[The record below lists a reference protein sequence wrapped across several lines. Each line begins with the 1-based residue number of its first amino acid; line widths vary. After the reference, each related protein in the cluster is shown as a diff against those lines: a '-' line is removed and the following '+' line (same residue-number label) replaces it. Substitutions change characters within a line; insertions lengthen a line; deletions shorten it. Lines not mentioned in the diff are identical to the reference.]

1 MAYQYADIIIDISH
15 EKVDRPFQYR
25 IPTRL
30 AEEITAGTCVTVPFG
45 KGNSLR
51 TGYVVG
57 MGNTVE
63 YDPSRIKEIAGI
75 APGSMSV
82 QSQLI
87 RLAWWMRER
96 YGATMNQTLKTVLPV
111 KEKIKPRE
119 KKTLHCLLNQEELE
133 AAILAAQKR
142 HYKARVR
149 LLEAFRDNLD
159 IPMEFA
165 RRELGLTLAA
175 IRPMEERGQLS
186 VKVSRE
192 ERGLNHAKLPR
203 PAGQTVRLNEEQQ
216 AAVDRFCEDYETG
229 KRETYLIHGVTGSG
243 KTEVYME
250 LMARVLRDRKQ
261 VILLIPEISL
271 TYQTVMR
278 FYRRFGDQIAI
289 LNSRLSAGERYDQW
303 ERAARGEVS
312 VMIGPRSALF
322 APFSNLGLILID
334 EEHEGAYKSETM
346 PRYHAREVAAER
358 ARLSGASLV
367 LGSATPSL
375 ESYLR
380 AQNGEYVLLPLHH
393 RAVAGS
399 ILPKGQIADMRAE
412 MQVGNKSVFSRTLDA
427 MLTERLA
434 RGEQAMLFMN
444 RRGYSNFVS
453 CRSCGKAVTCPHCD
467 VSLTLHG
474 KNRLVCHYCGYTIP
488 LMKQCPSCGSPYIA
502 GFGAGTQKME
512 EFTKIRFPDA
522 RILRMDAD
530 SVGTQH
536 EKMLQKF
543 EKERIPILLGTQ
555 MVAKGLDFDNVT
567 LVGVLAADQSLY
579 VDHYRAAER
588 TFVLLTQVVG
598 RAGRGNKAGRAIIQ
612 TYTPEN
618 EVLRNAA
625 AQDYD
630 SFYQREIDLRRIR
643 REPPFADEVVLTVT
657 GPEEANVR
665 RACTQ
670 VRDGLRRAV
679 SQGPYAGMDLEVL
692 GPAPASVVKVNNRY
706 RYRITV
712 VGKCTA
718 PVRRLLAAYMKEF
731 ARRKENRTLHI
742 FAECNRM
749 N

>member
-25 IPTRL
+25 IPTQL
-30 AEEITAGTCVTVPFG
+30 AEEIMAGTCVTVPFG

-57 MGNTVE
+57 MGNTAE

-133 AAILAAQKR
+133 TAILAAQKR

-250 LMARVLRDRKQ
+250 LMARVLRDGKQ

-399 ILPKGQIADMRAE
+399 ILPKVQIADMRAE

-434 RGEQAMLFMN
+434 RGEQAML
-444 RRGYSNFVS
+444 
-453 CRSCGKAVTCPHCD
+453 
-467 VSLTLHG
+467 
-474 KNRLVCHYCGYTIP
+474 
-488 LMKQCPSCGSPYIA
+488 
-502 GFGAGTQKME
+502 
-512 EFTKIRFPDA
+512 
-522 RILRMDAD
+522 
-530 SVGTQH
+530 
-536 EKMLQKF
+536 
-543 EKERIPILLGTQ
+543 PILFP
-555 MVAKGLDFDNVT
+555 VVP
-567 LVGVLAADQSLY
+567 
-579 VDHYRAAER
+579 AER
-588 TFVLLTQVVG
+588 Q
-598 RAGRGNKAGRAIIQ
+598 
-612 TYTPEN
+612 
-618 EVLRNAA
+618 
-625 AQDYD
+625 
-630 SFYQREIDLRRIR
+630 
-643 REPPFADEVVLTVT
+643 
-657 GPEEANVR
+657 
-665 RACTQ
+665 
-670 VRDGLRRAV
+670 
-679 SQGPYAGMDLEVL
+679 
-692 GPAPASVVKVNNRY
+692 
-706 RYRITV
+706 
-712 VGKCTA
+712 
-718 PVRRLLAAYMKEF
+718 
-731 ARRKENRTLHI
+731 
-742 FAECNRM
+742 
-749 N
+749 

>member
-25 IPTRL
+25 IPTQL

-57 MGNTVE
+57 MGNTAE

-216 AAVDRFCEDYETG
+216 AAVDRVCEDYETG

-250 LMARVLRDRKQ
+250 LMARVLRDGKQ

-303 ERAARGEVS
+303 ERAARSEVS

-399 ILPKGQIADMRAE
+399 ILPRVQIADMRAE
-412 MQVGNKSVFSRTLDA
+412 MQVGNKSVFSRTLDT

-530 SVGTQH
+530 TTAKKGGH
-536 EKMLQKF
+536 EA
-543 EKERIPILLGTQ
+543 ILEAFANREADILIGTQ
-555 MVAKGLDFDNVT
+555 MIVKGHDFPGVT
-567 LVGVLAADQSLY
+567 LVGILAADLSLNTP
-579 VDHYRAAER
+579 DYRSAER
-588 TFVLLTQVVG
+588 TFQLLTQAAG
-598 RAGRGNKAGRAIIQ
+598 RAGRAGKPGDVVIQ
-612 TYTPEN
+612 TYRPEHYA
-618 EVLRNAA
+618 VQAAA
-625 AQDYD
+625 AQNYEL
-630 SFYQREIDLRRIR
+630 FYSHEI
-643 REPPFADEVVLTVT
+643 
-657 GPEEANVR
+657 N
-665 RACTQ
+665 
-670 VRDGLRRAV
+670 
-679 SQGPYAGMDLEVL
+679 Y
-692 GPAPASVVKVNNRY
+692 
-706 RYRITV
+706 
-712 VGKCTA
+712 
-718 PVRRLLAAYMKEF
+718 RRLLHYPPVCQMAAVYFACGDEAVLDECAEMA
-731 ARRKENRTLHI
+731 ARRLRES
-742 FAECNRM
+742 AECIGPVPAPVYKVNDIYRKILYIKCEKCAILDQIRGQIETLAAADTKWQAVQIQYDIS
-749 N
+749 

>member
-25 IPTRL
+25 IPTQL

-57 MGNTVE
+57 RGNTAE
-63 YDPSRIKEIAGI
+63 YDPSRIKERAGI

-250 LMARVLRDRKQ
+250 LMARVLRDGKQ

-399 ILPKGQIADMRAE
+399 ILPKVQIADMRAE

-453 CRSCGKAVTCPHCD
+453 CRS
-467 VSLTLHG
+467 
-474 KNRLVCHYCGYTIP
+474 
-488 LMKQCPSCGSPYIA
+488 
-502 GFGAGTQKME
+502 
-512 EFTKIRFPDA
+512 
-522 RILRMDAD
+522 
-530 SVGTQH
+530 
-536 EKMLQKF
+536 
-543 EKERIPILLGTQ
+543 
-555 MVAKGLDFDNVT
+555 
-567 LVGVLAADQSLY
+567 
-579 VDHYRAAER
+579 
-588 TFVLLTQVVG
+588 
-598 RAGRGNKAGRAIIQ
+598 
-612 TYTPEN
+612 
-618 EVLRNAA
+618 
-625 AQDYD
+625 
-630 SFYQREIDLRRIR
+630 
-643 REPPFADEVVLTVT
+643 
-657 GPEEANVR
+657 
-665 RACTQ
+665 
-670 VRDGLRRAV
+670 
-679 SQGPYAGMDLEVL
+679 
-692 GPAPASVVKVNNRY
+692 
-706 RYRITV
+706 
-712 VGKCTA
+712 
-718 PVRRLLAAYMKEF
+718 
-731 ARRKENRTLHI
+731 
-742 FAECNRM
+742 
-749 N
+749 

>member
-1 MAYQYADIIIDISH
+1 
-15 EKVDRPFQYR
+15 
-25 IPTRL
+25 
-30 AEEITAGTCVTVPFG
+30 
-45 KGNSLR
+45 
-51 TGYVVG
+51 
-57 MGNTVE
+57 MGNTAE

-165 RRELGLTLAA
+165 RRELDLTLAT

-192 ERGLNHAKLPR
+192 ERGLNHVKLPR

-250 LMARVLRDRKQ
+250 LMARVLRDGKQ

-399 ILPKGQIADMRAE
+399 ILPKVQIADMRAE

-467 VSLTLHG
+467 VSLTHLLRHLAG
-474 KNRLVCHYCGYTIP
+474 DLAAVAAVD
-488 LMKQCPSCGSPYIA
+488 LIA
-502 GFGAGTQKME
+502 VVFRGVVA
-512 EFTKIRFPDA
+512 RRHADA
-522 RILRMDAD
+522 RIALQIARCKGEGRHRGKPRIDVRVDAVCRQNCR
-530 SVGTQH
+530 SLFR
-536 EKMLQKF
+536 KY
-543 EKERIPILLGTQ
+543 I
-555 MVAKGLDFDNVT
+555 GLD
-567 LVGVLAADQSLY
+567 AA
-579 VDHYRAAER
+579 
-588 TFVLLTQVVG
+588 VVG
-598 RAGRGNKAGRAIIQ
+598 NRHIRVAHMGVQIIRKALGGLAHNIDVHAVGARADH
-612 TYTPEN
+612 T
-618 EVLRNAA
+618 
-625 AQDYD
+625 AQA
-630 SFYQREIDLRRIR
+630 RCTEI
-643 REPPFADEVVLTVT
+643 
-657 GPEEANVR
+657 
-665 RACTQ
+665 
-670 VRDGLRRAV
+670 
-679 SQGPYAGMDLEVL
+679 
-692 GPAPASVVKVNNRY
+692 
-706 RYRITV
+706 
-712 VGKCTA
+712 
-718 PVRRLLAAYMKEF
+718 
-731 ARRKENRTLHI
+731 
-742 FAECNRM
+742 
-749 N
+749 